1 MPATDLLTTHTDLM
15 NNVGTGKDLDEV
27 NILSTKG
34 DEVIT
39 SLDLNKDLHNIQK
52 DEEVPQSPPKMKTVI
67 VKHTEMI
74 GGEGFF

>member
-1 MPATDLLTTHTDLM
+1 M
-15 NNVGTGKDLDEV
+15 NNVGTGKDFDEV

-34 DEVIT
+34 DEMIN

-52 DEEVPQSPPKMKTVI
+52 EEDGVPLSPPKMKTVI